1 MANGSAGNG
10 YAVHAEPKPAP
21 LDASKVTVT
30 LAETLKEVPPPEDLV
45 FGKHM
50 SDHMMVSTYHPVTG
64 WSDPEIKPY
73 GPFMLDPVSSCFQY
87 STNLFEGMKAYIG
100 VDGKPRLFRPELNM
114 KRMERSLGRV
124 ALPSFDTN
132 ELLKLIQ
139 KLVHVESR
147 WIPNL
152 NGYSLYVRPTL
163 IGTRA
168 SLGVAASDHAL
179 LYVVCSP
186 TGPYFRTSRML
197 SLMAVSE
204 HVRSWPGGTGGY
216 KLSGNYAPTFMPQK
230 EAAKKGYDQVLW
242 LIGETITEAGAMNF
256 FVVLQREDGDLDV
269 YTPPTDGTI
278 LPGVTR
284 DTVIAL
290 MKAHGSKTNLP
301 EIPSTQKI
309 HIYEESITVS
319 QVAQWA
325 SEGRLLEAFTVG
337 TAVVVAS
344 VGRIGVEGK
353 EDIQLPQHESSMGPV
368 ALSLFE
374 KITSIQEG
382 REQYEDWS
390 LVC

>member
-1 MANGSAGNG
+1 
-10 YAVHAEPKPAP
+10 
-21 LDASKVTVT
+21 
-30 LAETLKEVPPPEDLV
+30 
-45 FGKHM
+45 
-50 SDHMMVSTYHPVTG
+50 
-64 WSDPEIKPY
+64 
-73 GPFMLDPVSSCFQY
+73 MLI
-87 STNLFEGMKAYIG
+87 E
-100 VDGKPRLFRPELNM
+100 RL
-114 KRMERSLGRV
+114 
-124 ALPSFDTN
+124 
-132 ELLKLIQ
+132 
-139 KLVHVESR
+139 
-147 WIPNL
+147 
-152 NGYSLYVRPTL
+152 
-163 IGTRA
+163 
-168 SLGVAASDHAL
+168 
-179 LYVVCSP
+179 
-186 TGPYFRTSRML
+186 
-197 SLMAVSE
+197 
-204 HVRSWPGGTGGY
+204 
-216 KLSGNYAPTFMPQK
+216 
-230 EAAKKGYDQVLW
+230 
-242 LIGETITEAGAMNF
+242 
-256 FVVLQREDGDLDV
+256 DLDV

-284 DTVIAL
+284 DSVIAL